1 MRDGDRTDLRL
12 EKALAPALPPGMLAA
27 MEERDPHHEDTGI
40 EPDDATPTGAE
51 GGNGAPAPFETP
63 DEDPKPVEE
72 TGEDRER
79 EARGGD
85 A

>member
-1 MRDGDRTDLRL
+1 
-12 EKALAPALPPGMLAA
+12 
-27 MEERDPHHEDTGI
+27 MEREPSQESAGI

-51 GGNGAPAPFETP
+51 GGNGAPAPFDTP

-72 TGEDRER
+72 IGD
-79 EARGGD
+79 ARDNPGGD

>member
-1 MRDGDRTDLRL
+1 M
-12 EKALAPALPPGMLAA
+12 
-27 MEERDPHHEDTGI
+27 ERDPNHESTGI
-40 EPDDATPTGAE
+40 EPDDATPNDGAE

-72 TGEDRER
+72 IGD
-79 EARGGD
+79 EAREHPGGD

>member
-1 MRDGDRTDLRL
+1 M
-12 EKALAPALPPGMLAA
+12 
-27 MEERDPHHEDTGI
+27 ERDPQHESTGI
-40 EPDDATPTGAE
+40 EPDDATPSGAEEAE
-51 GGNGAPAPFETP
+51 GGNGAPAPFHTP
-63 DEDPKPVEE
+63 DDEDPKPVEE

>member
-1 MRDGDRTDLRL
+1 
-12 EKALAPALPPGMLAA
+12 
-27 MEERDPHHEDTGI
+27 MEERDPLHEDTGI
-40 EPDDATPTGAE
+40 EPDDATPSGAE
-51 GGNGAPAPFETP
+51 GGNGAPAPLETP
-63 DEDPKPVEE
+63 DADPKPVEE